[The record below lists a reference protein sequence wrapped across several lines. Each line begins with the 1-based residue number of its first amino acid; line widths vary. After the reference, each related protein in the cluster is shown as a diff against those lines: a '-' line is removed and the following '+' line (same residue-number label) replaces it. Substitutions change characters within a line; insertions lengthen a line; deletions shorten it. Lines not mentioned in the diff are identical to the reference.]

1 MTPEEQAALEAAFVK
16 QQQLFELYTK
26 SVLNSLENAGKKYK
40 KTIEDGTKAHTD
52 RFDKVQRGISGGWGR
67 LMERA
72 SLSFNT
78 MLRDMTKEA
87 GRAGGFGDLG
97 VDMGKKI
104 GSSIGEMMATKFGK
118 KLGGISP
125 TLGKNLGSLLG
136 GSVVAGAQS
145 LEGMKILGARFMPV
159 VTAGREQRSDFGVQ
173 GAQLIQRTNAIR
185 QATGAATEEVYGLAT
200 ELSRLGI
207 PFDAAGEKATRYA
220 LAAERVLNLEKNMVA
235 TMDATIVTKYGGA
248 WEDVASI
255 LHTVSSATEYW
266 NFTAQRTHSS
276 LANSLASNNT
286 LSKMYMEVAT
296 ALQTSSFESKAL
308 GEALVGTVNV
318 MGQMGLR
325 PGMMGSVSKE
335 FMQKLAPKTGGFM
348 SMVSQGYF
356 LSDLLKRSD
365 RGMQLLAGARGVAE
379 TMKIDPN
386 LITLPL
392 NQMLAS
398 NDAMSSQFFQAM
410 LEGISN
416 MQQAIPGNLQEK
428 TTNALFRLEG
438 TLGISPTTGY
448 VMLTMADQYKEN
460 IARGM
465 KPDEAWTSIGKS
477 KAYQDAVSTQGM
489 AGMSPDEVLKAA
501 SGMGA
506 ASFSTQE
513 KLSMAAESLAAMTG
527 EKFWSKFRTEGKVL
541 FDAAAR
547 IVDPKTATAMVP
559 PTPPAIPEPAIPEA
573 FEPMPEGG
581 PLAQPGSGALFKPMF
596 GYSKSTSRGI
606 EQTTIL
612 FSSDIDSLAEGIA
625 FAESAGSGG
634 YAALGK
640 VILDPKSS
648 YYGDR
653 AYGRYQ
659 IMGKNIPQWTKEAT
673 GKEMTPEEFYSDHAA
688 QDKVAKFQMNKLRK
702 AGHSPA
708 DIASIWH
715 SGVPLKTAIEKN
727 RRDLGTG
734 MSTQDY
740 VRKVINNMPR
750 RSG

>member
-40 KTIEDGTKAHTD
+40 KVISDGTEEHTK
-52 RFDKVQRGISGGWGR
+52 RFDRVQRGISGGWGR
-67 LMERA
+67 IMERA

-104 GSSIGEMMATKFGK
+104 GASIGEMMASRFGK
-118 KLGGISP
+118 RLGNISP
-125 TLGKNLGSLLG
+125 TVGRNLGSLLG
-136 GSVVAGAQS
+136 GSVIAGAQS

-207 PFDAAGEKATRYA
+207 PFDKAGEGATRYA
-220 LAAERVLNLEKNMVA
+220 LAAERVLNLEKNVVSML
-235 TMDATIVTKYGGA
+235 DSTIITKYGGA

-255 LHTVSSATEYW
+255 LQTVSSATQYW
-266 NFTAQRTHSS
+266 NFTAQQTHSS
-276 LANSLASNNT
+276 LANSLASNQT
-286 LSKMYMEVAT
+286 LAKMYMEVAT
-296 ALQTSSFESKAL
+296 AMQTSSFESKAMA
-308 GEALVGTVNV
+308 EALMGTVNV

-356 LSDLLKRSD
+356 LSDLLRRSD

-379 TMKIDPN
+379 TMKVDPN

-398 NDAMSSQFFQAM
+398 NDAMSNQFFQAM

-416 MQQAIPGNLQEK
+416 MRASMSGDMAQK
-428 TTNALFRLEG
+428 TTNAMFRLEG
-438 TLGISPTTGY
+438 TLGLSPTTSY

-465 KPDEAWTSIGKS
+465 KPDEAWTAIGKS

-489 AGMSPDEVLKAA
+489 AGMSPDEVLRAA

-527 EKFWSKFRTEGKVL
+527 EKFWSKFKTEGKVL

-547 IVDPKTATAMVP
+547 MVDPKAATAMVP
-559 PTPPAIPEPAIPEA
+559 PSEPTMAPPVAAES
-573 FEPMPEGG
+573 FEPIPEGG
-581 PLAQPGSGALFKPMF
+581 PLAQTGGGAVFRPLF

-612 FSSDIDSLAEGIA
+612 FSPEIESLAAGIA

-653 AYGRYQ
+653 AYGKYQ
-659 IMGKNIPQWTKEAT
+659 VMGKNIPQWTKEAL
-673 GKEMTPEEFYSDHAA
+673 GKSMTPEEFYADPAA
-688 QDKVAKFQMNKLRK
+688 QDKTAKFQMNKYRE
-702 AGHSPA
+702 AGNSPE

-715 SGVPLKTAIEKN
+715 SGVPLKTAMEKN
-727 RRDLGTG
+727 RRDLATG
-734 MSTQDY
+734 MRTQDY